1 MADDAPHPEFLPFIS
16 HELRRLHH
24 EMRSG
29 TLFATTMNQKLA
41 QFGIDHGEV
50 VYLSFNNVEAREGL
64 ERLCEQRIGTGVARF
79 AEGRHRGARHDLP
92 PFEELMHLLQ
102 KGGAAQ
108 GQAPLKTAVRK
119 LTHEMRG
126 VIEHE
131 LTEMIGPYAAV
142 LCEEMLDSAATLDE
156 ALTLIGRELPE
167 PALAQRLR
175 DNVRRRLGL
184 G

>member
-1 MADDAPHPEFLPFIS
+1 MADASSQEFLTFIA

-50 VYLSFNNVEAREGL
+50 VYLSFNNVEGREGL
-64 ERLCEQRIGTGVARF
+64 ERLCEQRVGTGVARF

-92 PFEELMHLLQ
+92 SFEELMHLMQ
-102 KGGAAQ
+102 KGGAP
-108 GQAPLKTAVRK
+108 GQAPQKTAVRK
-119 LTHEMRG
+119 LTQEMRG

-142 LCEEMLDSAATLDE
+142 LCEEKLDTAATLDE

-167 PALAQRLR
+167 AALAQRLR